1 MNRPEKSRSVRAK
14 KSLGQNF
21 LIDPNYQQKIVDALN
36 LREEDELIEIGPGT
50 GAITQHMV
58 GRVQRFTA
66 IELDDQLAAALRD
79 RYSDNPSF
87 HLVHQDA
94 MEVPLASLVGNI
106 ETAKVVGNIPYNITS
121 PLIFK
126 LLERDARPA
135 MFVFMVQ
142 KEVADRIV
150 APPGDKDF
158 GALSVGV
165 QAVADAERL
174 FVVPK
179 GAFRP
184 VPKVDSAV
192 VRIVPRRPYAL
203 SVQEESDLRA
213 LTRAAFAMRRKQFQK
228 ILRSAEGFELT
239 PEQVGVLEQQMGTLT
254 VRPEELSA
262 AQFVQLSKALRVL
275 GYPTTGSA
283 A

>member
-1 MNRPEKSRSVRAK
+1 MSRPIRPK

-21 LIDPNYQQKIVDALN
+21 LIDPNYQKKIIAALE
-36 LREEDELIEIGPGT
+36 LDEEDQLIEIGPGT
-50 GAITQHMV
+50 GALTQHLV
-58 GRVQRFTA
+58 GRVHLTA
-66 IELDDQLAAALRD
+66 IELDDQLAAALKD
-79 RYSDNPSF
+79 RYADVPSF
-87 HLVHQDA
+87 HVVHEDV
-94 MEVPLASLVGNI
+94 MELPLSAVADSV
-106 ETAKVVGNIPYNITS
+106 ETVKVVGNIPYNITS

-135 MFVFMVQ
+135 LIVVMVQ

-165 QAVADAERL
+165 QAVAEAERL
-174 FVVPK
+174 FVVPR

-192 VRIVPRRPYAL
+192 VRIVPRRPFEL
-203 SVQEESDLRA
+203 TPREEADLRD

-228 ILRSAEGFELT
+228 ILRSAAGYELDATQVSALEAQLGF
-239 PEQVGVLEQQMGTLT
+239 TLT

-262 AQFVQLSKALRVL
+262 AQFVALSRLLRAV
-275 GYPTTGSA
+275 GYPTTSTVS
-283 A
+283 

>member
-1 MNRPEKSRSVRAK
+1 MNRPVRAK

-21 LIDPNYQQKIVDALN
+21 LVDSNYQKKIVDALQ
-36 LREEDELIEIGPGT
+36 LRDDDELIEIGPGT

-58 GRVQRFTA
+58 TRVRKFTA
-66 IELDDQLAAALRD
+66 VELDDQLAAALRD
-79 RYSDNPSF
+79 RYADLPSF
-87 HLVHQDA
+87 HLVHQDV
-94 MEVPLASLVGNI
+94 MKVPFAELAQNAEAV
-106 ETAKVVGNIPYNITS
+106 KVVGNIPYNITS
-121 PLIFK
+121 PLIFR

-135 MFVFMVQ
+135 VILFMVQ

-150 APPGDKDF
+150 APPGDKEF
-158 GALSVGV
+158 GALTVGV
-165 QAVADAERL
+165 QAVASAERL

-192 VRIVPRRPYAL
+192 VRIVPRRPFSL
-203 SVQEESDLRA
+203 SAEEESDLRT

-228 ILRSAEGFELT
+228 ILRSAEGYGLSGEDVTALEARFDRPLT
-239 PEQVGVLEQQMGTLT
+239 A
-254 VRPEELSA
+254 RPEEFSPQ
-262 AQFVQLSKALRVL
+262 QFVQMSRMLREM
-275 GYPTTGSA
+275 GYPMTDTA

>member
-1 MNRPEKSRSVRAK
+1 MNRPVRAK

-21 LIDPNYQQKIVDALN
+21 LVDPNYQRKIIDALQ

-58 GRVQRFTA
+58 GKVRRFIA

-79 RYSDNPSF
+79 RYADVPSF
-87 HLVHQDA
+87 HLVHQDVMA
-94 MEVPLASLVGNI
+94 VPFAELTANI
-106 ETAKVVGNIPYNITS
+106 ETVKVVGNIPYNITS
-121 PLIFK
+121 PLLFK
-126 LLERDARPA
+126 LLDRAVRPA
-135 MFVFMVQ
+135 SIVFMVQ

-150 APPGDKDF
+150 APPGDKEF
-158 GALSVGV
+158 GALTVGV
-165 QAVADAERL
+165 QAVATAERL

-192 VRIVPRRPYAL
+192 VRIVPHRPFL
-203 SVQEESDLRA
+203 LNEKEETDLRA

-228 ILRSAEGFELT
+228 ILRSAAGYELRA
-239 PEQVGVLEQQMGTLT
+239 EDVKKLERRTSRDLT
-254 VRPEELSA
+254 VRPEALAPSQFVELSRT
-262 AQFVQLSKALRVL
+262 LREM
-275 GYPTTGSA
+275 GYPTSTEA
-283 A
+283 

>member
-1 MNRPEKSRSVRAK
+1 MNRPVRAK

-21 LIDPNYQQKIVDALN
+21 LVDPNYQQKIVDSLQ
-36 LREEDELIEIGPGT
+36 LHDDDELVEIGPGT

-58 GRVQRFTA
+58 GKVRRFTA
-66 IELDDQLAAALRD
+66 VELDDQLAAALRD
-79 RYSDNPSF
+79 RYSDVPSF
-87 HLVHQDA
+87 HLVHQDV
-94 MEVPLASLVGNI
+94 MSVPFAELVQNI

-126 LLERDARPA
+126 LLERVARPA
-135 MFVFMVQ
+135 VILFMVQ

-150 APPGDKDF
+150 APPGDKEF

-165 QAVADAERL
+165 QAVAAAERL

-192 VRIVPRRPYAL
+192 VRIVPRRPFLL
-203 SVQEESDLRA
+203 SAEEEADLRE

-228 ILRSAEGFELT
+228 ILRSATGYELT
-239 PEQVGVLEQQMGTLT
+239 GEQTATLEAGIGKTLT
-254 VRPEELSA
+254 ARPEEFSPQ
-262 AQFVQLSKALRVL
+262 QFVELSRMLRAM
-275 GYPTTGSA
+275 GYPKTDATA
-283 A
+283 

>member
-1 MNRPEKSRSVRAK
+1 MIRAK

-21 LIDPNYQQKIVDALN
+21 LVDTNYQKKIIDALD
-36 LREEDELIEIGPGT
+36 LGEEDELIEIGPGT

-58 GRVQRFTA
+58 RRVGRFTA

-79 RYSDNPSF
+79 RYADVPSF

-126 LLERDARPA
+126 LLQRDARPA
-135 MFVFMVQ
+135 MIVFMVQ
-142 KEVADRIV
+142 KEVADRVV

-165 QAVADAERL
+165 QSVAHAERL

-184 VPKVDSAV
+184 VPKVESAV
-192 VRIVPRRPYAL
+192 VRILPRRPYPL
-203 SVQEESDLRA
+203 SEAEEKDLRM

-228 ILRSAEGFELT
+228 ILRSADGFELEA
-239 PEQVGVLEQQMGTLT
+239 EQVAVIEQQLGSLT

-262 AQFVQLSKALRVL
+262 AQFVELSRALRTM
-275 GYPTTGSA
+275 GYPKKESA
-283 A
+283 T

>member
-1 MNRPEKSRSVRAK
+1 MNRPVRAK

-21 LIDPNYQQKIVDALN
+21 LVDPNYQKKIVDALQ
-36 LREEDELIEIGPGT
+36 LHDDDELIEIGPGT

-58 GRVQRFTA
+58 ARVRKFTA
-66 IELDDQLAAALRD
+66 VELDDQLAAALRD
-79 RYSDNPSF
+79 RYADVPSF
-87 HLVHQDA
+87 HLVHQDV
-94 MEVPLASLVGNI
+94 MTVPFAELAENAEAV
-106 ETAKVVGNIPYNITS
+106 KVVGNIPYNITS

-135 MFVFMVQ
+135 VILFMVQ

-150 APPGDKDF
+150 APPGEKDF
-158 GALSVGV
+158 GALTIGV
-165 QAVADAERL
+165 QAVASAERL

-192 VRIVPRRPYAL
+192 VRIVPHRPFSL
-203 SVQEESDLRA
+203 SAEEESDLRA

-228 ILRSAEGFELT
+228 ILRSAQAYGLSGED
-239 PEQVGVLEQQMGTLT
+239 VARLEARLNLALSA
-254 VRPEELSA
+254 RPEELA
-262 AQFVQLSKALRVL
+262 PQQFVQMSRMLREM
-275 GYPTTGSA
+275 GYPKTEMTA
-283 A
+283 